1 MLVGNGTE
9 EAGRLPS
16 DANDFIGRAAEL
28 CRVET
33 LLRGSRL
40 VTLVGPGGVG
50 KTRVARRATE
60 IAADG
65 YQDGVFFVPLS
76 GLRNPDLLPH
86 TVARELGLPEQ
97 SGGSQ
102 LDAVVTHLRDQSA
115 LLVLDTCEH
124 IIDACA
130 LFAEAII
137 TETRDVTVLAT
148 SREPLDVTGESCYI
162 LPRLGL
168 PDDDNPTQGT
178 TDAIELFALRGG
190 GAARVHGHRREP
202 GRRDPAV
209 PAARRHAARDRAG
222 RRPAPGAAAKGA
234 GRPDRPA
241 ARPPAD
247 DPTGGSEGGDTRHRT
262 LRDAIGWSYDLCTPA
277 EQALW
282 ARLSVFAGGFTVE
295 AAEEV
300 CAGGELPASQIF
312 DTVIRLVDKSV
323 ITRDDA
329 STAQPTRYKMLD
341 TIREYGAEELA
352 ASGSEA
358 AVRNR
363 FISRYLSMARYFGEH
378 VVDDDQLERFREL
391 QREHANLG
399 AALGYTL
406 DATDGDR
413 YREGAEL
420 AIDLYGYWHMAGL
433 LREGKHWLDKV
444 LERFPDPSSSERGW
458 ALVVRGYLGAMQGE
472 AAEAVADATAGAKI
486 GEQRGD
492 PKLVGRGYCY
502 LTLALT
508 IAGRYQEA
516 RAAGAQAEQRLQR
529 LNDRAGLRILDVHLA
544 HVSQLDGDP
553 EAALRYAAQV
563 TSRFG
568 ESGEAD
574 EIKERWAQGW
584 AYAISA
590 MAMYWDEA
598 KHDETVQTT
607 SKALLAKHELGDVMG
622 MAYCLEIH
630 GWLAA
635 RAPPRPGGVA
645 ARRGRPALAEG
656 GRPPGRHR
664 GPARGA
670 RQGDGRGP
678 GGIRGQALPGGVRGG
693 RTAPGQAAGLVR
705 RQRLRRADGR
715 GRPVADARAAHLPRG
730 RDRRP
735 RGQGHVQPAD
745 RGAPVHLQA
754 HRRRAPRPHLRQ
766 ARDLLAGRAP
776 QRAPANPPEPALG
789 PGSGLG
795 LVQPEA
801 DLQRHLEVAA
811 LIVFDP
817 AADAADLEPVQ
828 VVEGLRGASDRDLD
842 RVVNALGRG
851 ADDLAD

>member
-65 YQDGVFFVPLS
+65 YQDGVCFVPLS

-102 LDAVVTHLRDQSA
+102 LDAVVTHLRDQSV

-178 TDAIELFALRGG
+178 TDAIELFALR
-190 GAARVHGHRREP
+190 
-202 GRRDPAV
+202 
-209 PAARRHAARDRAG
+209 
-222 RRPAPGAAAKGA
+222 AAAVLPGFAVTDANRADVIRLCRRLDGMPLAIELAAVRLRALPLKELA
-234 GRPDRPA
+234 DRIDQ
-241 ARPPAD
+241 RLD
-247 DPTGGSEGGDTRHRT
+247 RRLTILTGGSEGGDTRHRT

-323 ITRDDA
+323 ITRDDT
-329 STAQPTRYKMLD
+329 STVQPTRYKMLD

-352 ASGSEA
+352 ASGSEE
-358 AVRNR
+358 AVRGR

-508 IAGRYQEA
+508 IAGRYEEA

-635 RAPPRPGGVA
+635 RACRHVRAAWLLGAADPLWQKAGGRLGGTAALLEVHDKAMGLARAGFAGKRFQAVFDEAGRHPVKQLVSFAVGDHDEPTAEGARWRMPGQLTFREAEIADLA
-645 ARRGRPALAEG
+645 ARGMSNRQIAE
-656 GRPPGRHR
+656 HLF
-664 GPARGA
+664 
-670 RQGDGRGP
+670 
-678 GGIRGQALPGGVRGG
+678 ISK
-693 RTAPGQAAGLVR
+693 RTV
-705 RQRLRRADGR
+705 D
-715 GRPVADARAAHLPRG
+715 AHLDHIYAKLGISSR
-730 RDRRP
+730 
-735 RGQGHVQPAD
+735 VE
-745 RGAPVHLQA
+745 
-754 HRRRAPRPHLRQ
+754 
-766 ARDLLAGRAP
+766 LL
-776 QRAPANPPEPALG
+776 
-789 PGSGLG
+789 
-795 LVQPEA
+795 
-801 DLQRHLEVAA
+801 
-811 LIVFDP
+811 
-817 AADAADLEPVQ
+817 
-828 VVEGLRGASDRDLD
+828 
-842 RVVNALGRG
+842 NALQLTRPNQP
-851 ADDLAD
+851 

>member
-40 VTLVGPGGVG
+40 ITLVGPGGVG
-50 KTRVARRATE
+50 KTRVARRATD
-60 IAADG
+60 IAADR
-65 YQDGVFFVPLS
+65 YQDGVCFVPLS

-102 LDAVVTHLRDQSA
+102 LDAVVTHLRDQSV

-178 TDAIELFALRGG
+178 TDAIELFALR
-190 GAARVHGHRREP
+190 
-202 GRRDPAV
+202 
-209 PAARRHAARDRAG
+209 
-222 RRPAPGAAAKGA
+222 AAAVLPGFAVTDANRADVIRLCRRLDGMPLAIELAAVRLRALPLKELA
-234 GRPDRPA
+234 DRIDQ
-241 ARPPAD
+241 RLD
-247 DPTGGSEGGDTRHRT
+247 RRLTILTGGSEGGDTRHRT

-277 EQALW
+277 ERALW

-300 CAGGELPASQIF
+300 CAGGELPSGQIF

-323 ITRDDA
+323 ITRDDT

-358 AVRNR
+358 AVRHR
-363 FISRYLSMARYFGEH
+363 FVSRYLSMARYFGEH

-433 LREGKHWLDKV
+433 LREGKHWLDKA

-472 AAEAVADATAGAKI
+472 ASEAVADATAGTKI

-508 IAGRYQEA
+508 IADRYEEA
-516 RAAGAQAEQRLQR
+516 RAAGARAEQRLQR

-553 EAALRYAAQV
+553 EGALRYAAQV

-598 KHDETVQTT
+598 RHDETVQTT

-635 RAPPRPGGVA
+635 RAGRHVRAAWLLGAADPLWQKAGGRLGGTAALLAVHDKAMGLARAGFAGKRFQAVFDEAGRHPVKQLVSFAVSDADEPTAEGARWRMPGQLTFREAEIADLA
-645 ARRGRPALAEG
+645 ARGMSNRQIAE
-656 GRPPGRHR
+656 HLF
-664 GPARGA
+664 
-670 RQGDGRGP
+670 
-678 GGIRGQALPGGVRGG
+678 ISK
-693 RTAPGQAAGLVR
+693 RTV
-705 RQRLRRADGR
+705 D
-715 GRPVADARAAHLPRG
+715 AHLDHIYAKLGISSR
-730 RDRRP
+730 
-735 RGQGHVQPAD
+735 VE
-745 RGAPVHLQA
+745 
-754 HRRRAPRPHLRQ
+754 
-766 ARDLLAGRAP
+766 LL
-776 QRAPANPPEPALG
+776 
-789 PGSGLG
+789 
-795 LVQPEA
+795 
-801 DLQRHLEVAA
+801 
-811 LIVFDP
+811 
-817 AADAADLEPVQ
+817 
-828 VVEGLRGASDRDLD
+828 
-842 RVVNALGRG
+842 NALQLTRP
-851 ADDLAD
+851 DQP

>member
-1 MLVGNGTE
+1 MLVGNATE

-33 LLRGSRL
+33 LLHGSRL

-178 TDAIELFALRGG
+178 TDAIELFALR
-190 GAARVHGHRREP
+190 
-202 GRRDPAV
+202 
-209 PAARRHAARDRAG
+209 
-222 RRPAPGAAAKGA
+222 AAAVLPGFTVTDANRADVIRLCRRLDGMPLAIELAAVRLRALPLKELA
-234 GRPDRPA
+234 DRIDQ
-241 ARPPAD
+241 RLD
-247 DPTGGSEGGDTRHRT
+247 RRLTILTGGSEGGDTRHRT

-277 EQALW
+277 ERALW

-472 AAEAVADATAGAKI
+472 ASEAVADATAGAKI

-553 EAALRYAAQV
+553 EGALRYAAQV

-598 KHDETVQTT
+598 KHDETMQTT

-635 RAPPRPGGVA
+635 RAGRHVRAAWLLGAADPLWQKAGGRLGGTAALLEVHDKAMGLARAGFAGKRFQAVFEEAGRHPVKQLVSFAVSDYDEPTAEGARWRMPGQLTFREAEIADLA
-645 ARRGRPALAEG
+645 ARGMSNRQIAE
-656 GRPPGRHR
+656 HLF
-664 GPARGA
+664 
-670 RQGDGRGP
+670 
-678 GGIRGQALPGGVRGG
+678 ISK
-693 RTAPGQAAGLVR
+693 RTV
-705 RQRLRRADGR
+705 D
-715 GRPVADARAAHLPRG
+715 AHLDHIYAKLGISSR
-730 RDRRP
+730 
-735 RGQGHVQPAD
+735 VE
-745 RGAPVHLQA
+745 
-754 HRRRAPRPHLRQ
+754 
-766 ARDLLAGRAP
+766 LL
-776 QRAPANPPEPALG
+776 
-789 PGSGLG
+789 
-795 LVQPEA
+795 
-801 DLQRHLEVAA
+801 
-811 LIVFDP
+811 
-817 AADAADLEPVQ
+817 
-828 VVEGLRGASDRDLD
+828 
-842 RVVNALGRG
+842 NALQLTRPSQP
-851 ADDLAD
+851 